1 MRIFLCNYEEWRMK
15 MIGMNSDLDDP
26 VKDSFEVGNKIW
38 LNFNFDWI
46 KSLMNSW
53 LQKMIKFKF

>member
-1 MRIFLCNYEEWRMK
+1 MK

-38 LNFNFDWI
+38 L
-46 KSLMNSW
+46 
-53 LQKMIKFKF
+53 